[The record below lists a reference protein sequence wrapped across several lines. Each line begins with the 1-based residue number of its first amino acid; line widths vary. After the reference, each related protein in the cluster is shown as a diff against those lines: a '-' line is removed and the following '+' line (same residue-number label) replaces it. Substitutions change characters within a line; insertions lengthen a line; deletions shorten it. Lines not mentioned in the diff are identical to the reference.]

1 MLLLKR
7 EERLIKKH
15 MSDDEMNKRILEGYI
30 DKQKTEDRYLLDD
43 KNAIIL
49 VKNND
54 KTSHSET
61 YIMIHERLIDG
72 RIKEINRWYMSGY
85 YFGSIHYV
93 TPISNLNLFKIQN
106 GAGSFNALYDYQNG
120 KFVVPRGDWDLLEF
134 GRRNKL
140 LEQYNGILASFSLSS
155 DYEEDDE
162 LSYVNPVTNEK
173 VVESFGVRDGNYY
186 ALLNL
191 DGTIRGNRL
200 FKGENF
206 SKIESIIDLDKYE
219 SLAEFKKERKQ
230 FCNDKKKKQ
239 KQEYYQMIE
248 ARNDG
253 SISPYLDSEV
263 AKILELKINKI

>member
-1 MLLLKR
+1 MLLPKR
-7 EERLIKKH
+7 VERRMKKH
-15 MSDDEMNKRILEGYI
+15 MSDDEINERILKGYI
-30 DKQKTEDRYLLDD
+30 DMQKTEDRYLLDD

-49 VKNND
+49 VENND
-54 KTSHSET
+54 KTSHSEC

-72 RIKEINRWYMSGY
+72 KLKEINRWYMNCY
-85 YFGSIHYV
+85 YFGSIHSV
-93 TPISNLNLFKIQN
+93 TPIKNLNLFKVQN
-106 GAGSFNALYDYQNG
+106 GAGDFNALYDYKNDR
-120 KFVVPRGDWDLLEF
+120 FIVPRGDWGLLEF
-134 GRRNKL
+134 GRKNKL

-155 DYEEDDE
+155 DYEEDDVF
-162 LSYVNPVTNEK
+162 SYVNPVTDEEI
-173 VVESFGVRDGNYY
+173 VESFGVRDGNYY

-200 FKGENF
+200 FKGKDF
-206 SKIESIIDLDKYE
+206 SKIESIIDLDKYD

-248 ARNDG
+248 SRNDG

-263 AKILELKINKI
+263 AKILELKK